1 MDQLRALKYFVKVV
15 ELGSFTQ
22 AAKTFSV
29 PASSLS
35 RRVADLEK
43 SLGATLLK
51 RSTRAV
57 SLTEIGTEYYQQVS
71 SLLNQLEQSNEAV
84 RSYQTEPMGTLRI
97 SAMVGI
103 GREVLI
109 PLMDEFSRLYPKV
122 ILDIELSDELSSVG
136 RDDVDIAIRG
146 GYAPND
152 RVVAIRLMDNQFI
165 PAATEQYLQQ
175 MGTPHHP
182 SELSQ
187 HKGLYYRSPNGR
199 VPWLS
204 FIDGQWQDVSAPAA
218 AISNAG
224 EWLIEKAKQG
234 DGIVMM
240 PRWVLS
246 PFLHRGELQ
255 ELDFEPPLSA
265 SQSADFGV
273 YLIYQ
278 KQRYHVPKVKAAV
291 DFLVARIKH
300 ATWG

>member
-22 AAKTFSV
+22 AAKAFSV

-35 RRVADLEK
+35 RRVADLEN

-57 SLTEIGTEYYQQVS
+57 CLTEIGREYYQQVS

-84 RSYQTEPMGTLRI
+84 RSYQTEPMGKLRI
-97 SAMVGI
+97 SAMVGF
-103 GREVLI
+103 GREQLL

-152 RVVAIRLMDNQFI
+152 RVVAIRLMDNQFV
-165 PAATEQYLQQ
+165 PAATQQYLADY
-175 MGTPHHP
+175 GVPLHP
-182 SELSQ
+182 NELKQ
-187 HKGLYYRSPNGR
+187 HKGLYYRSPKGR

-204 FIDGQWQDVSAPAA
+204 KINGQWHDVSAPVE

-224 EWLIEKAKQG
+224 EWLIDKALQHQ
-234 DGIVMM
+234 GIVMM
-240 PRWVLS
+240 PRWVLA
-246 PFLHRGELQ
+246 PFFESNQLTELQ
-255 ELDFEPPLSA
+255 FEPPLSA
-265 SQSADFGV
+265 SQSDDFGV

-300 ATWG
+300 AK

>member
-22 AAKTFSV
+22 AAKAFSV

-57 SLTEIGTEYYQQVS
+57 NLTEIGADYYQQVS
-71 SLLNQLEQSNEAV
+71 LLLTQLEQSNEAV
-84 RSYQTEPMGTLRI
+84 RSYQTEPMGKLRI

-109 PLMDEFSRLYPKV
+109 PLMEEFSKLYPKV

-165 PAATEQYLQQ
+165 PAASKQYLEH
-175 MGTPHHP
+175 MGTPTHP
-182 SELSQ
+182 CELSQ

-204 FIDGQWQDVSAPAA
+204 LIEGQWQDVSAPAT
-218 AISNAG
+218 AISNVG
-224 EWLIEKAKQG
+224 EWLIEKAKKG
-234 DGIVMM
+234 EGIVMM

-246 PFLHRGELQ
+246 PFLERDELL
-255 ELDFEPPLSA
+255 ELDFEPRLSA
-265 SQSADFGV
+265 TQSADFGV

-291 DFLVARIKH
+291 DFLVARIKSNQ
-300 ATWG
+300 

>member
-1 MDQLRALKYFVKVV
+1 MDQLRALKYFIKVV
-15 ELGSFTQ
+15 ETGSFTH
-22 AAKTFSV
+22 AAKSFSV

-35 RRVADLEK
+35 RRVADLET

-57 SLTEIGTEYYQQVS
+57 SLTEIGAEYYQQVS
-71 SLLNQLEQSNEAV
+71 QLLLQLEQSNEAV
-84 RSYQTEPMGTLRI
+84 RTYQTEPMGKLRI

-109 PLMDEFSRLYPKV
+109 PLLDEFSRLYPKV

-152 RVVAIRLMDNQFI
+152 RVMAIRLMDNQFI
-165 PAATEQYLQQ
+165 PAATQQYLDT
-175 MGTPHHP
+175 MGTPTHP
-182 SELSQ
+182 SELQ
-187 HKGLYYRSPNGR
+187 DHKGLYYRSPNGR

-204 FIDGQWQDVSAPAA
+204 KINGQWQDVSAPAA
-218 AISNAG
+218 AISNVG
-224 EWLIEKAKQG
+224 EWLIAKAKQHQ
-234 DGIVMM
+234 GILMM

-246 PFLHRGELQ
+246 PFLASSELT
-255 ELDFEPPLSA
+255 ELHFEPPLSA
-265 SQSADFGV
+265 TQSEDFGV

-278 KQRYHVPKVKAAV
+278 KHRYHVPKVKAAV

-300 ATWG
+300 A